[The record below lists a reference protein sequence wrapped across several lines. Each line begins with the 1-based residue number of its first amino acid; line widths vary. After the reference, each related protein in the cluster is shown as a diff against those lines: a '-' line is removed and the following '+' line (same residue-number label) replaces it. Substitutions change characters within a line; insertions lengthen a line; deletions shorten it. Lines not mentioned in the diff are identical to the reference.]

1 MSSAFLFSE
10 VLGEYYERVG
20 VREPAILAR
29 LREETAKLPMARM
42 QIAAEEG
49 QLIDLLLKLIG
60 ARRCVE
66 VGVFTGYSSLV
77 TALALP
83 KDGRLLA
90 CDVSREWT
98 DIARRY
104 WSEAG
109 VSDRIEL
116 RLAPA
121 IDTLDAE
128 LAKGASGAYDFAFI
142 DADKENYIAYYERC
156 LKLLRAGGLL
166 AVDNTL
172 WSGRVADPK
181 VTDADTSAIRAFNEH
196 VRRDGRV
203 DFCLVPIADGV
214 TLARKRE

>member
-10 VLGEYYERVG
+10 ALGAYYERVA
-20 VREPAILAR
+20 VREPPLLAR

-49 QLIDLLLKLIG
+49 QLLALLIRLMG

-83 KDGRLLA
+83 ENGYLLA

-104 WSEAG
+104 WQEAG
-109 VSDRIEL
+109 VSDRIDL

-121 IDTLDAE
+121 AQTLDAE
-128 LAKGASGAYDFAFI
+128 LVRAAGTYDFAFI
-142 DADKENYIAYYERC
+142 DADKENYIGYYERC
-156 LKLLRAGGLL
+156 LKLLRPGGLI

-172 WSGRVADPK
+172 WSGRVADPA
-181 VTDADTSAIRAFNEH
+181 VTDADTSALRAFNEL
-196 VRRDGRV
+196 VRRDQRV

-214 TLARKRE
+214 TLARKN